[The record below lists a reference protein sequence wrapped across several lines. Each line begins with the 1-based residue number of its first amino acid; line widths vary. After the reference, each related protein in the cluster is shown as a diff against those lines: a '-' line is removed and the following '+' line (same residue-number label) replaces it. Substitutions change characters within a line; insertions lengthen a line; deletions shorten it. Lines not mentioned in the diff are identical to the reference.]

1 MPRCFSICVWIYLFG
16 FFKEKSLQGNI
27 IFSYLY
33 VVRFSFTSNIFYY
46 SEIVIF
52 LKKSFILFFENI
64 GSSLSFTQTA
74 APFFMVVHLWIIARI
89 ITSVVS
95 RWYLIHSSRD
105 HRFGIMHQELVN
117 AHCLDNRF
125 SFVS

>member
-1 MPRCFSICVWIYLFG
+1 MPRCFSTCVWIYLFG
-16 FFKEKSLQGNI
+16 FLKEKSLQGNI

-33 VVRFSFTSNIFYY
+33 VVRFSFTLNIFYY

-74 APFFMVVHLWIIARI
+74 APFFMVVHL
-89 ITSVVS
+89 
-95 RWYLIHSSRD
+95 
-105 HRFGIMHQELVN
+105 
-117 AHCLDNRF
+117 
-125 SFVS
+125 

>member
-33 VVRFSFTSNIFYY
+33 VVRFSFTLNIFYY

-52 LKKSFILFFENI
+52 LKKSFIFFFENI
-64 GSSLSFTQTA
+64 GSSLSFAQTA
-74 APFFMVVHLWIIARI
+74 APFFMVVHPCIIARI

-95 RWYLIHSSRD
+95 R
-105 HRFGIMHQELVN
+105 
-117 AHCLDNRF
+117 
-125 SFVS
+125 